1 VSPLAPVA
9 PAQRVPVTLVT
20 GFLGSGKTTLINRL
34 LRQSDL
40 ADAAVIV
47 NELGD
52 IGIDNMLLETVDST
66 TALLESGC
74 ICCTVRDELAVTMQ
88 ELLERRERGEIPRFA
103 RLVIET
109 TGMADPGP
117 ISRLLLT
124 DPLVATR
131 YALASVVTTIDA
143 VNGASTLERH
153 VEAASQAA
161 LADRLIL
168 TKTDLAA
175 PADAD
180 ALLSALRRVNP
191 TAPLVR
197 AAEEEVDGSILAGAP
212 TDPAANAAN
221 VSAWLRPVSEAIHD
235 HDAHGHHDHDHH
247 GHDHLGEHDIRTFDL
262 IREEPLS
269 WTQVSRWLQSLG
281 ELPGED
287 LLRVKGIVNVA
298 GLPGP
303 AIVHGV
309 QRVIHVPAVLP
320 SWPDGDRRTRIVCI
334 TRGIARERLEQL
346 LDAACAV

>member
-9 PAQRVPVTLVT
+9 PAERVPVTLVT

-52 IGIDNMLLETVDST
+52 IGIDNILLETVDST

-74 ICCTVRDELAVTMQ
+74 VCCTVRDELAVTMQ

-117 ISRLLLT
+117 ISHLLLT

-131 YALASVVTTIDA
+131 YALASVVTTVDA
-143 VNGASTLERH
+143 VNGASTLEHH

-168 TKTDLAA
+168 TKTDLAV
-175 PADAD
+175 PAMAD
-180 ALLSALRRVNP
+180 ALLAALRRVNP

-197 AAEEEVDGSILAGAP
+197 AAEEEIDGSILAGAP

-221 VSAWLRPVSEAIHD
+221 VNAWLRPVGDVTPD
-235 HDAHGHHDHDHH
+235 HDPHGHHDHD
-247 GHDHLGEHDIRTFDL
+247 GHDHLGGHDIRTFDL
-262 IREEPLS
+262 VREEPLS

-320 SWPDGDRRTRIVCI
+320 SWPDADRRTRIVCI